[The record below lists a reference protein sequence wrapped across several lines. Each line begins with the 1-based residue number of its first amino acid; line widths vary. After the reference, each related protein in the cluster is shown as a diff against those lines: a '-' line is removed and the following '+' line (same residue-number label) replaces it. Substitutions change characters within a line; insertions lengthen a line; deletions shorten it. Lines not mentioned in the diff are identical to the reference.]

1 MIRGFHF
8 EDKDNVA
15 YYIKKLVEELWIEH
29 NVEKM
34 NETDR
39 KIFAKD
45 LETLVNSYFKGTVI
59 YLLASVK
66 EFEMNNLNEKRMC
79 QNE

>member
-1 MIRGFHF
+1 MEELEMIRGFHF
-8 EDKDNVA
+8 EDKDYVEF
-15 YYIKKLVEELWIEH
+15 YIRKLVEKLWIEH

-45 LETLVNSYFKGTVI
+45 LETLINSYFKGTVI
-59 YLLASVK
+59 YLLASAK
-66 EFEMNNLNEKRMC
+66 ELEMSDKNA
-79 QNE
+79 